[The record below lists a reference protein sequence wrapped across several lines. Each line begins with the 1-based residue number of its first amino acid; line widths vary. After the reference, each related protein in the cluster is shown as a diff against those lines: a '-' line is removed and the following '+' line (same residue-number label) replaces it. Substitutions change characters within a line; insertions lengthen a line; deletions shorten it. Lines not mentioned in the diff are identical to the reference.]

1 MTRVFVSSIALVFS
15 LSAIACGGDESGSG
29 GTTGTSSATTTSGA
43 GGSGGGAGT
52 GGAGGGM
59 GTGGMGTGGE
69 GGVNPNLING
79 CDPATA
85 EDLTGEDVDI
95 AFDAFYYE
103 PPCVTAT
110 LGKQIRISGDFT
122 TYPIQGG
129 TVVGGVA
136 TPDPASPIYSQPS
149 DPFIVPFFQAAGT
162 YPYYCSTEYAQGM
175 MGVIFLVQ

>member
-1 MTRVFVSSIALVFS
+1 MTRVPVLSVALVFS

-29 GTTGTSSATTTSGA
+29 GSGATASASTTSGA
-43 GGSGGGAGT
+43 GGSGGEAGT

-85 EDLTGEDVDI
+85 EDLTGDDVDI
-95 AFDAFYYE
+95 AFDGFYYE
-103 PPCVTAT
+103 PACVTAT
-110 LGKQIRISGDFT
+110 LGKQIRITGDFA

-129 TVVGGVA
+129 TVVAGVA
-136 TPDPASPIYSQPS
+136 TPDATSPIYSQPS
-149 DPFIVPFFQAAGT
+149 DPFIVPYFQQVGT
-162 YPYYCSTEYAQGM
+162 YPYYCATEYQQGM
-175 MGVIFLVQ
+175 MGVIFLVP